1 MGNWLTIRFR
11 GNQKGFAVLE
21 GFLILVI
28 IAVISG
34 IGWYAIHTKHQT
46 DKILSQADKIS
57 QSTPTKQNT
66 SISNNWILY
75 ENIDFGFKFS
85 YPKKWN
91 QSNIKDFIQVDLANG
106 FTEYLGCGYPECAVK
121 YDTTDGQW
129 HDSKGAKS
137 AEVTVFAKS
146 GNFTAFAAPL
156 RGDMNCGAE
165 GISIPY
171 QGNMI
176 HMTLGMCTRP
186 TSSNDHQPPS
196 GSLIYE
202 EEALNMKKVLD
213 SLTSL

>member
-1 MGNWLTIRFR
+1 MKTI
-11 GNQKGFAVLE
+11 NTQKGFAALE

-57 QSTPTKQNT
+57 QSTPVKSTKST
-66 SISNNWILY
+66 SDKLVTY
-75 ENIDFGFKFS
+75 ENKDLGFKFS
-85 YPKKWN
+85 YPAKWN
-91 QSNIKDFIQVDLANG
+91 SNNSEDFIHVAAAKDFAE
-106 FTEYLGCGYPECAVK
+106 FLGCGGDACAVK
-121 YDTTDGQW
+121 YNPADGNW
-129 HDSKGAKS
+129 YDSKGTKS
-137 AEVTVFAKS
+137 EEVTVFAKS
-146 GNFTAFAAPL
+146 GNLTAFAAPL

-165 GISIPY
+165 GIAIPY

-176 HMTLGMCTRP
+176 NMTLGMCSKP
-186 TSSNDHQPPS
+186 ASSNDHQPPA

-213 SLTSL
+213 SLTNL